1 MAERKIPRKA
11 YRSGKKPKKRG
22 RFGTLVLFLLFIT
35 IAVIVVLK
43 VGGVIGGGSVKV
55 PTNNIKVDFSVDFE
69 VLSAQI
75 ETCGGSF
82 SASQSDIDTLRSVAE
97 KQTRYSEEI
106 QYFID
111 HLSAYSQM
119 AVDTVILSPE
129 KIAFVLLEPFADRQ
143 GYDSGVVVKKGTV
156 PYFIQYDSRWGFAE
170 YGSGAIG
177 YTACGPTCLAMA
189 AAGITGDESF
199 TPLYVSEYAEK
210 NGYYVSGTGTAWSL
224 FTDGA
229 SGLGLVGEEIAA
241 DEFDMYKRLRHGEV
255 IIASMSDGDFTHNGH
270 FIVFYGYSLGAFK
283 VYDPSSIERSSRT
296 WSIEQLNGQIAQLWS
311 ISAA

>member
-1 MAERKIPRKA
+1 MAERKIPREA

-22 RFGTLVLFLLFIT
+22 RFGTLILFLLFIT

-43 VGGVIGGGSVKV
+43 VGGVIGGASVKV
-55 PTNNIKVDFSVDFE
+55 PTDNIKVDFSVDFE
-69 VLSAQI
+69 ALSAQI
-75 ETCGGSF
+75 ENLGGNF
-82 SASQSDIDTLRSVAE
+82 SASQSDIDTLRSIAE
-97 KQTRYSEEI
+97 KQTRYAEEI
-106 QYFID
+106 QFFID
-111 HLSAYSQM
+111 HMSAYSQM

-129 KIAFVLLEPFADRQ
+129 KIAFVLLEPFADSQ
-143 GYDSGVVVKKGTV
+143 GYDSGVVVKEGTV

-189 AAGITGDESF
+189 AAGITGNESF
-199 TPLYVSEYAEK
+199 TPLYVSEYAEE

-229 SGLGLVGEEIAA
+229 SGLGLTGEEIAA
-241 DEFDMYKRLRHGEV
+241 DEYDMYKRLRHGEV
-255 IIASMSDGDFTHNGH
+255 IIASMTNGDFTHNGH
-270 FIVFYGYSLGAFK
+270 FIVIYGYSLGAFK
-283 VYDPSSIERSSRT
+283 VYDPSSIERSEKT
-296 WSIEQLNGQIAQLWS
+296 WSIEKLQGQIAQLWS